1 MRHCAK
7 ITCFDVYGDVL
18 ASPFFIVKRYVISYN
33 KNYIMKFDDVLMQSK
48 IQK

>member
-7 ITCFDVYGDVL
+7 ITCFDVNGDVL

-33 KNYIMKFDDVLMQSK
+33 KNYIMKCSGRGRERADV
-48 IQK
+48 

>member
-1 MRHCAK
+1 MRP
-7 ITCFDVYGDVL
+7 CFDVNGDVL